1 MRRIDGGYILRR
13 LVQAVG
19 VLWAA
24 YTVSYLILNVLPSD
38 PLALMLKARGTD
50 VSSLSASQLSTLR
63 RSYGLDE
70 GPLSRYFTMLVRALR
85 GDFGD
90 SYTYGVPVTHLLVVR
105 VSSTLLISLLSIL
118 LAVLIAFV
126 IAVASVSIQS
136 NALRRI
142 ISSLPVLGASVPSF
156 WVGLLL
162 MQVFSFGL
170 GWFPSMGMKG
180 WRSLVLPTVTM
191 SIPTSALL
199 AQLLVSEFE
208 RVMSEPYVI
217 VAKAHGLGR
226 GKIIVSHVIKNASLP
241 ALTILGLILGDTVT
255 GAIVAETVFSRQGIG
270 MLVQQAVTNQDIPVV
285 QATVAL
291 AAAAFVLVNL
301 IVDLLYPLLDPRIDG
316 SGRRHS

>member
-1 MRRIDGGYILRR
+1 MRRIDGGYVLRR
-13 LVQAVG
+13 LIQAVG

-24 YTVSYLILNVLPSD
+24 YTVTYVILNVLPSD
-38 PLALMLKARGTD
+38 PLALMLKAKGTD
-50 VSSLSASQLSTLR
+50 ISSLSASQVSVLR

-70 GPLSRYFTMLVRALR
+70 GPLKRYFTMLGEAVR

-90 SYTYGVPVTHLLVVR
+90 SYTYGVPVTHLLAVR

-118 LAVLIAFV
+118 LAVLIAFA
-126 IAVASVSIQS
+126 IAVTSVSIRS
-136 NALRRI
+136 SALRRI

-170 GWFPSMGMKG
+170 GWFPSMGMSG
-180 WRSLVLPTVTM
+180 WKSLVLPTVTM
-191 SIPTSALL
+191 SIPTGALL
-199 AQLLVSEFE
+199 AQLLVSEFG
-208 RVMSEPYVI
+208 RVMSEPYVV

-226 GKIIVSHVIKNASLP
+226 GRIIASHVVKNASLP

-301 IVDLLYPLLDPRIDG
+301 VVDLLYPLLDPRIDG
-316 SGRRHS
+316 SGRRSS